1 MMSDLKTVADD
12 VQAKNVLDA
21 KGLSCPMPLLR
32 TKKEMGKMASG
43 DILQVDGTDPGSR
56 NDIPGWCE
64 RSGHEYLGE
73 KEETGFISFF
83 IKKG

>member
-1 MMSDLKTVADD
+1 MSDHKKAPADLEVA
-12 VQAKNVLDA
+12 ATLDA

-32 TKKEMGKMASG
+32 TKKEMGKINSG

-73 KEETGFISFF
+73 KEESGYISFF